1 MTETLLAF
9 IANAA
14 WQAAVI
20 GLIGLLLAPALR
32 PAQRRFQFL
41 AITLAVAACAPLL
54 TLLPRQARPAAT
66 AIVAPRIQPIGAQI
80 AAGAYVAAVAL
91 AAVRLARA
99 VTKARKIARS
109 SFATVDGARVSPL
122 IDAPITIGRT
132 IIVPPSIIDDARLL
146 AAALAHE
153 RAHVRRNDYAWH
165 VALECLAL
173 PLSFHPVVILLR
185 RAIAEAREIACDEEA
200 AAQCG
205 AGEYAQALVRIASL
219 AATRRTAMSVGMAA
233 TPIERRVIALLRR
246 NRQGT
251 RRPMALVLALPF
263 VAAAACSRVDVAPA
277 VEQMTLGGRWALVR
291 ETSDLHLVTPRGY
304 DAFTQTIEQGPTR
317 VAVRQRRVL
326 GGRAFDVNWSVVT
339 DGVTRP
345 LGGNPRVRST
355 ATWKNGRLML
365 QMAGPGTHRENA
377 TAFIRGGRLI
387 CDGDVTNRGRFHAE
401 FRRIDP

>member
-99 VTKARKIARS
+99 ATNARKIARS
-109 SFATVDGARVSPL
+109 SFATADGTRVSPL

-153 RAHVRRNDYAWH
+153 RAHVRRNDYALH

-173 PLSFHPVVILLR
+173 PLYFHPLVILLR

-219 AATRRTAMSVGMAA
+219 AASRRPAMSVSMAA

-246 NRQGT
+246 NRQRA
-251 RRPMALVLALPF
+251 RRPMVLALALPF
-263 VAAAACSRVDVAPA
+263 AAAAACSRVDVAPA
-277 VEQMTLGGRWALVR
+277 VEQVTLSGRWTLVR
-291 ETSDLHLVTPRGY
+291 EASDVRVGAPRGY
-304 DAFTQTIEQGPTR
+304 DAFTQTIQQGPTR
-317 VAVRQRRVL
+317 VAVKQRRVVA
-326 GGRAFDVNWSVVT
+326 GRAFDVAWTVIT
-339 DGVTRP
+339 DGVMRP
-345 LGGNPRVRST
+345 LDGRPSARGA
-355 ATWKNGRLML
+355 ATWKNGRLTL
-365 QMAGPGTHRENA
+365 QMSGPGTHREVV
-377 TAFIRGGRLI
+377 TAFIRGGRLV
-387 CDGDVTNRGRFHAE
+387 CDGEVTRGRYHAE
-401 FRRIDP
+401 FRKINP